1 MAASPSLRARARRR
15 LKPTNRVSIKPISDL
30 IITLRS
36 LQVRSRVPADLLSE
50 YASQVKK
57 AIKRLHYLERL
68 SFRRAGRLN
77 MIRWQVANGARLARC
92 RDADNALDYLLNRQA
107 HRSRNL
113 YAMAQGK
120 RTFLKLGVE
129 HYQRIGKLGAQVR
142 WQRERERKALQIL
155 EDYHV

>member
-1 MAASPSLRARARRR
+1 
-15 LKPTNRVSIKPISDL
+15 
-30 IITLRS
+30 
-36 LQVRSRVPADLLSE
+36 
-50 YASQVKK
+50 
-57 AIKRLHYLERL
+57 
-68 SFRRAGRLN
+68 